1 MASHAIPPS
10 LQRTNSKANMN
21 IFLLIQIKL
30 NDNLLIIS
38 RDSLAPSLRTGKLIL
53 RQKIH
58 IRDEEGNNI
67 EATIIYMLSVLNT
80 IRFVKLTYIFE
91 GINSD
96 HHDRDNCVAMKKYL
110 IAQKRQQE
118 KNNTT
123 QSLNVSN
130 ESYSPLSSSQITI
143 SNESSDTLVKKYS
156 RIHKKKN
163 VNQPNKH
170 STMITS
176 TLISNESDPYEE
188 DDEATSGSVEY
199 SLSSS
204 TKPNEIVKMNTIT
217 NNITESSST
226 LMENNED
233 NPYAQKIREL
243 SSKVKEQEAIIKNQ
257 SAEIKRL
264 QMITIEIPTD
274 EAVQN
279 FLMYLGDKTRQ
290 QSTEYKFTGNLVDE
304 AKTLEINLHQ
314 LNEILNSQAGVTS
327 VARDLFQII
336 VPENR
341 RKVDRWNQLD
351 EDILFKEK
359 LLIDFM
365 ERYYGPLKVD
375 QKKVHTSL
383 VGCLRNQRNTNKK
396 RSQLANIQNGG
407 IAEGNHMH
415 QLADPEDDT
424 LTYLSVNEKSN
435 DADYKHDNETTSDV
449 DFDNEY
455 FADFTEKDVTDDSD
469 NEDDFHLTED
479 DDIEESLNEE
489 QLKIADEFFGM
500 QNETES
506 IRDYAEV

>member
-1 MASHAIPPS
+1 
-10 LQRTNSKANMN
+10 
-21 IFLLIQIKL
+21 
-30 NDNLLIIS
+30 
-38 RDSLAPSLRTGKLIL
+38 
-53 RQKIH
+53 
-58 IRDEEGNNI
+58 
-67 EATIIYMLSVLNT
+67 SVLNT

-233 NPYAQKIREL
+233 NP
-243 SSKVKEQEAIIKNQ
+243 
-257 SAEIKRL
+257 
-264 QMITIEIPTD
+264 
-274 EAVQN
+274 
-279 FLMYLGDKTRQ
+279 
-290 QSTEYKFTGNLVDE
+290 
-304 AKTLEINLHQ
+304 
-314 LNEILNSQAGVTS
+314 
-327 VARDLFQII
+327 
-336 VPENR
+336 
-341 RKVDRWNQLD
+341 
-351 EDILFKEK
+351 
-359 LLIDFM
+359 
-365 ERYYGPLKVD
+365 
-375 QKKVHTSL
+375 
-383 VGCLRNQRNTNKK
+383 
-396 RSQLANIQNGG
+396 
-407 IAEGNHMH
+407 
-415 QLADPEDDT
+415 
-424 LTYLSVNEKSN
+424 
-435 DADYKHDNETTSDV
+435 
-449 DFDNEY
+449 
-455 FADFTEKDVTDDSD
+455 
-469 NEDDFHLTED
+469 
-479 DDIEESLNEE
+479 
-489 QLKIADEFFGM
+489 
-500 QNETES
+500 
-506 IRDYAEV
+506 